1 MGTKKSKRVVKE
13 EKIIENVSAAIQ
25 GTMNSGN
32 NNNNS
37 ASGVLAAALEKLT
50 VVITTSIQS
59 WQEGHAYNNADPDLR
74 RKYDNLILLQ
84 KISPME
90 KSMNSTQPS

>member
-25 GTMNSGN
+25 GTMNFGN

-37 ASGVLAAALEKLT
+37 ASGVLAAALEKFT

-59 WQEGHAYNNADPDLR
+59 
-74 RKYDNLILLQ
+74 
-84 KISPME
+84 
-90 KSMNSTQPS
+90 

>member
-13 EKIIENVSAAIQ
+13 EKIIEKVSAAIQ

-32 NNNNS
+32 NNNNNS
-37 ASGVLAAALEKLT
+37 ASGVLAAALEKFT

-59 WQEGHAYNNADPDLR
+59 
-74 RKYDNLILLQ
+74 
-84 KISPME
+84 
-90 KSMNSTQPS
+90 